1 MQEHALGVGEE
12 LVIEGG
18 IRLTVL
24 AVEAGEVLL
33 AISVPEPG
41 DVEGP
46 NAGDRTS
53 SCTGGAP
60 SDFLR
65 SNPLVEQP
73 SKKAWLDEALARPPF
88 GGPHE

>member
-12 LVIEGG
+12 LMIGGG

-33 AISVPEPG
+33 GITFPESG
-41 DVEGP
+41 DVGGP
-46 NAGDRTS
+46 DAGDRPS
-53 SCTGGAP
+53 SCTGDAP

-73 SKKAWLDEALARPPF
+73 SKKEWLDEALARPPF
-88 GGPHE
+88 GAPHE